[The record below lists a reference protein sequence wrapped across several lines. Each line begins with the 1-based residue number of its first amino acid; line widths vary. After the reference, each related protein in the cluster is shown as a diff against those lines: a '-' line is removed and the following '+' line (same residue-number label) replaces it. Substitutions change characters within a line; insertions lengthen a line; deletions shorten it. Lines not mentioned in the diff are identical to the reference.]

1 MAKHQ
6 PQGLSF
12 KDVIDS
18 HREAKISD
26 TQAPELLVTQTPKNR
41 TGRSSDDNYVKLT
54 AYVPRHLHLAAKMEL
69 LKRGREMS
77 DLITELVTHWLE
89 RETGTK

>member
-6 PQGLSF
+6 PQELSF

-18 HREAKISD
+18 HREAKIPG
-26 TQAPELLVTQTPKNR
+26 TQTPESSVTQPPKNR

-54 AYVPRHLHLAAKMEL
+54 AYVPRDLHLAAKMEL

-89 RETGTK
+89 KETVAK